1 MNKEAA
7 ELTLEE
13 FGEFIKT
20 IDPDTVVS
28 VVIEREDGEDD
39 RE

>member
-13 FGEFIKT
+13 FRELLKT
-20 IDPDTVVS
+20 MDPDTVVS
-28 VVIEREDGEDD
+28 VIIEREDDTDG